1 MRQNKLKFNIGR
13 IIAVLLAV
21 LLLVPAVPAVY
32 ADEIG
37 GKCGDGVEWNIE
49 NAILT
54 VSGKGEI
61 PNYPDMESTPWAK
74 YRDEIVA
81 VSVGE
86 GVTSIGEF
94 AFAGM
99 KRLTTASLSSTVETV
114 GGWAFYEDSDL
125 LTVDLASVTEIGESA
140 FDGCASLSV
149 VRLPSTLKTLGFR
162 AFFRCESLL
171 GIVVPASVTT
181 MEMTVFA
188 YCKSLRTAVI
198 NASIKELPTW
208 TFFGCDSLSSITIG
222 SQISSVG
229 NSTFGNCYSLT
240 SVSYGG
246 SADISDKLPASVTD
260 YNSKSVSGSSGIQS
274 GFVTEST
281 DSDGNSVTV
290 SGSYTESE
298 NGIIS
303 SEVTHT
309 KGESQNSSSI
319 KIEAVIEQPSAWEDL
334 HSALVDS
341 MQDREYSSQKET
353 MDVTVH
359 LKGEPELKKEH
370 LSYFAGKDLTLSVHT
385 EDGATWR
392 FNGTDISASALE
404 ESYKLSYTLTRIEEP
419 TEKQREVIGLS
430 GYLVVFDHD
439 FNIRTE
445 LLLPLGEDLARDTAV
460 FFAPEKKE
468 YLRMQASI
476 IDREGIA
483 HFYLEKIKADIE
495 YLIGINIPN
504 RDAAANE
511 PQDAIIPE
519 ELKDEYPNI
528 EQIEPI
534 EYVITGRKSS
544 WGLSGNQVT
553 LILAGVMI
561 MSIIVV
567 GVIVYIMF
575 KAKHRNYYDPVLDG
589 APEKEANAKPKKEKS
604 EPAPKK
610 DKPESKAKKSTKKK

>member
-1 MRQNKLKFNIGR
+1 MRRYDLKLNIR
-13 IIAVLLAV
+13 RTVAFFLVLVFAVCLA
-21 LLLVPAVPAVY
+21 PAAY
-32 ADEIG
+32 ADGVG
-37 GKCGDGVEWNIE
+37 GDCGEGVKWSLFSGTLVI
-49 NAILT
+49 
-54 VSGKGEI
+54 SGKGEMAD
-61 PNYPDMESTPWAK
+61 YGEYTKAPWAK
-74 YRDEIVA
+74 YAESILTVRVEDGVTTVGTFAFFELPNLNWVSLA
-81 VSVGE
+81 SSVKSVG
-86 GVTSIGEF
+86 
-94 AFAGM
+94 
-99 KRLTTASLSSTVETV
+99 KY
-114 GGWAFYEDSDL
+114 AFYECTALSYLDL
-125 LTVDLASVTEIGESA
+125 GAVTDIQESA
-140 FDGCASLSV
+140 FELCTSLTA
-149 VRLPSTLKTLGFR
+149 VRLPSTLEKIGYQ
-162 AFFRCESLL
+162 AFYRCESLM
-171 GIVVPASVTT
+171 GIVIPASVT
-181 MEMTVFA
+181 EMDAMAFTYCASLKTATV
-188 YCKSLRTAVI
+188 
-198 NASIKELPTW
+198 NANITELPYW
-208 TFFGCDSLSSITIG
+208 TFYGCYELGSVSLTPVITDLGVQAFQNCDSLTTVSHGGSDAITEKLPYTVTG
-222 SQISSVG
+222 SQP
-229 NSTFGNCYSLT
+229 
-240 SVSYGG
+240 
-246 SADISDKLPASVTD
+246 SDVT
-260 YNSKSVSGSSGIQS
+260 G

-281 DSDGNSVTV
+281 DENGNSVTV
-290 SGSYTESE
+290 SGSYVESE

-419 TEKQREVIGLS
+419 TEKQRETVGNN
-430 GYLVVFDHD
+430 GYLIVFDYD
-439 FNIRTE
+439 FNVKTE
-445 LLLPLGEDLARDTAV
+445 LLLPLGPELARDTAV

-468 YLRMQASI
+468 YLRMQASV
-476 IDREGIA
+476 IDREGVA
-483 HFYLEKIKADIE
+483 HFYLEQIKAELE

-504 RDAAANE
+504 RDAAAND

-519 ELKDEYPNI
+519 ELKDEYPDL

-553 LILAGVMI
+553 LILAGVMLT
-561 MSIIVV
+561 SIVVV

-589 APEKEANAKPKKEKS
+589 APEKEAKAKPKKEKS

-610 DKPESKAKKSTKKK
+610 DKPEPKAKKSAKKK

>member
-1 MRQNKLKFNIGR
+1 MTAF
-13 IIAVLLAV
+13 LLAFV
-21 LLLVPAVPAVY
+21 FAVCLAPVVY
-32 ADEIG
+32 ADEVG
-37 GKCGDGVEWNIE
+37 GDC
-49 NAILT
+49 
-54 VSGKGEI
+54 GKGVK
-61 PNYPDMESTPWAK
+61 W
-74 YRDEIVA
+74 
-81 VSVGE
+81 
-86 GVTSIGEF
+86 
-94 AFAGM
+94 
-99 KRLTTASLSSTVETV
+99 SLSSGTLVISGEGKMSDYGEYSLAPWADYSDSILSVRVEDGVSAIGSFAFFDLPNLNWVSLASSVKTV
-114 GGWAFYEDSDL
+114 GKYAFYECTALSYLDL
-125 LTVDLASVTEIGESA
+125 GSVTEIQESA
-140 FDGCASLSV
+140 FEMCTSLATL
-149 VRLPSTLKTLGFR
+149 RLPSTLEKIGYQ
-162 AFFRCESLL
+162 AFYRCEALM
-171 GIVVPASVTT
+171 GIVVPSSVTAMDAMAFT
-181 MEMTVFA
+181 
-188 YCKSLRTAVI
+188 YCSSLKTAVV
-198 NASIKELPTW
+198 NASITELPYW
-208 TFFGCDSLSSITIG
+208 TFYGCYDLGSVTLSPTITDLG
-222 SQISSVG
+222 VQA
-229 NSTFGNCYSLT
+229 FEDCDLLT
-240 SVSYGG
+240 TVSHGG
-246 SADISDKLPASVTD
+246 SPDIIEKLPYTVTDSGTATDSVTAP
-260 YNSKSVSGSSGIQS
+260 GSSGIQS
-274 GFVTEST
+274 DFKNETTGEN
-281 DSDGNSVTV
+281 GNSVTV
-290 SGSYTESE
+290 SGSYVESE

-319 KIEAVIEQPSAWEDL
+319 KIEAVIEQPSAWDDL

-370 LSYFAGKDLTLSVHT
+370 LSYFAGKDLLLSVHT
-385 EDGATWR
+385 IDGATWR
-392 FNGTDISASALE
+392 FNGTDIVAAELD
-404 ESYKLSYTLTRIEEP
+404 ESYKLSYTLTRLDSP
-419 TEKQREVIGLS
+419 TEKQRETVGS
-430 GYLVVFDHD
+430 NGYMIVFDYD
-439 FNIRTE
+439 FNVKTE

-483 HFYLEKIKADIE
+483 HFYLEKIKADVE

-504 RDAAANE
+504 RDAAAND

-553 LILAGVMI
+553 LILAGVMLT
-561 MSIIVV
+561 SIVVV

-589 APEKEANAKPKKEKS
+589 APEKEANAKPKKEES